1 MTEEQRLEDLKL
13 NPRIVTNKQ
22 EKGKMKFLQKYYH
35 RGAFYMDEEN
45 ELMKRNTLEPT
56 LEDHCDKSVLPS
68 VMQVKVTY
76 FILFEVVTSIK
87 FLNNLGLW

>member
-13 NPRIVTNKQ
+13 NPRMVTNKQ

-45 ELMKRNTLEPT
+45 ELMKVSRKDNRGVPDRFSRDLCSPRT
-56 LEDHCDKSVLPS
+56 S
-68 VMQVKVTY
+68 
-76 FILFEVVTSIK
+76 EVA
-87 FLNNLGLW
+87 L

>member
-35 RGAFYMDEEN
+35 RGAFYMDEES
-45 ELMKRNTLEPT
+45 ELMKVSRNDNRGRLRTGNISSALFQGFQE
-56 LEDHCDKSVLPS
+56 LLIIFDIYIINPS
-68 VMQVKVTY
+68 VQ
-76 FILFEVVTSIK
+76 
-87 FLNNLGLW
+87 N

>member
-13 NPRIVTNKQ
+13 NPRVVTNKQ

-45 ELMKRNTLEPT
+45 ELMKVRSKQFRRSN
-56 LEDHCDKSVLPS
+56 
-68 VMQVKVTY
+68 
-76 FILFEVVTSIK
+76 
-87 FLNNLGLW
+87 

>member
-13 NPRIVTNKQ
+13 NPRVVTNKQ

-45 ELMKRNTLEPT
+45 ELMKVLYAVYFMLFCYAIRNPIYEPWARRN
-56 LEDHCDKSVLPS
+56 SRVPS
-68 VMQVKVTY
+68 YESESY
-76 FILFEVVTSIK
+76 F
-87 FLNNLGLW
+87 

>member
-13 NPRIVTNKQ
+13 NPRVVTNKQ

-45 ELMKRNTLEPT
+45 DLMKVKFRPRLWT
-56 LEDHCDKSVLPS
+56 VLSTTPGRP
-68 VMQVKVTY
+68 VHVHVRGPRTTPR
-76 FILFEVVTSIK
+76 IVR
-87 FLNNLGLW
+87 

>member
-13 NPRIVTNKQ
+13 NPRVVTNKQ

-45 ELMKRNTLEPT
+45 DLMKVKFCPPRRTTLST
-56 LEDHCDKSVLPS
+56 
-68 VMQVKVTY
+68 
-76 FILFEVVTSIK
+76 
-87 FLNNLGLW
+87 

>member
-13 NPRIVTNKQ
+13 NPRVVTNKQ

-45 ELMKRNTLEPT
+45 ELMKVSRNDNRGRLRTRNI
-56 LEDHCDKSVLPS
+56 SS
-68 VMQVKVTY
+68 A
-76 FILFEVVTSIK
+76 LFQGFQKLLIIYDIYSMNRI
-87 FLNNLGLW
+87 

>member
-13 NPRIVTNKQ
+13 NPRVVTNKQ

-45 ELMKRNTLEPT
+45 ELMKVSRN
-56 LEDHCDKSVLPS
+56 DNRGR
-68 VMQVKVTY
+68 VTFHQRSPRASDDPY
-76 FILFEVVTSIK
+76 TM
-87 FLNNLGLW
+87 GYAT

>member
-13 NPRIVTNKQ
+13 NPRVVTNKQ

-45 ELMKRNTLEPT
+45 DLMKVSLPRSPDRT
-56 LEDHCDKSVLPS
+56 VLS
-68 VMQVKVTY
+68 TDMY
-76 FILFEVVTSIK
+76 VVRVVR
-87 FLNNLGLW
+87 GCPG

>member
-13 NPRIVTNKQ
+13 NPRVVTNKQ

-45 ELMKRNTLEPT
+45 ELMKVSRNDNRGCLRTS
-56 LEDHCDKSVLPS
+56 DFSSSFSQSVR
-68 VMQVKVTY
+68 
-76 FILFEVVTSIK
+76 
-87 FLNNLGLW
+87 